1 MFKYY
6 SIKKYGAKLLP
17 TLEKRYGKK
26 KYYSASQVRATVY
39 QNDFNPKYLPLAYL
53 LFLEQNSLK
62 NILFIEYPELNI
74 SQYKKEI
81 GAYIARKKYDG
92 YLQNLN
98 IDMTHQQL
106 AISNH

>member
-17 TLEKRYGKK
+17 TLEKRYGKQ
-26 KYYSASQVRATVY
+26 KYYSASQVRTTVY

-53 LFLEQNSLK
+53 LFLDNNTLR
-62 NILFIEYPELNI
+62 NVLFTEYPELNI
-74 SQYKKEI
+74 SQYKNDI

-98 IDMTHQQL
+98 TDMANQQPV
-106 AISNH
+106 ISNH